1 MEAEEIYI
9 NQAGMQAAAVKDKQR
24 GTPANRKGV
33 DDRDYVNI
41 PVIVR
46 KQDHPKGSHS
56 PSKSEARS
64 RPSSDSAQ
72 CLHKTFT
79 SLYIL
84 LALISIILLVWV
96 LVKNSEMSQELLV
109 MKREISNV
117 SISTRECEEGQRKGW
132 TYVRQSIS
140 NTKQSIDLANR
151 NVQAGNEKLKKLTED
166 ITQIKTQLRQ
176 ISETLKKMQNPR
188 RETKVLGALLFVK
201 GAVWKA
207 LFGKEADKLEQANDD
222 ARTFYIIEREPLIN
236 TYISVPKENSTLN
249 CASFTAGIVEA
260 VLTHSGF
267 PAKVTAHWHKGTTL
281 MIKFEEAVIARD
293 RALEGR

>member
-1 MEAEEIYI
+1 MCGQIGRLGTMEAEEIYI

-33 DDRDYVNI
+33 DDPNYENI

-56 PSKSEARS
+56 PSKSEGHLPCLCPVPARS

-72 CLHKTFT
+72 CLHKAFT

-84 LALISIILLVWV
+84 LALISTILLVWV

-109 MKREISNV
+109 MKREILNV

-132 TYVRQSIS
+132 TYVRQSLS

-166 ITQIKTQLRQ
+166 ITQIKTQLQQ
-176 ISETLKKMQNPR
+176 ISETLKKMQNPQP
-188 RETKVLGALLFVK
+188 T
-201 GAVWKA
+201 
-207 LFGKEADKLEQANDD
+207 Q
-222 ARTFYIIEREPLIN
+222 
-236 TYISVPKENSTLN
+236 ST
-249 CASFTAGIVEA
+249 
-260 VLTHSGF
+260 
-267 PAKVTAHWHKGTTL
+267 
-281 MIKFEEAVIARD
+281 R
-293 RALEGR
+293 